1 MKTLL
6 VAFCSTSLLLLSNGA
21 LVGQTPSFEPVQ
33 PELFSAPG
41 AQPIAVADFDGDGH
55 PDIFVGFRDRENRL
69 YRNSGDGTFIDV
81 ARAAGIADLQ
91 DTRAAAW
98 GDFNGNGLP
107 DLYVGFAAGSTIP
120 NRLYRNNGDG
130 TFTDIG
136 QEVGVA
142 VAGESR
148 QMAWIDFD
156 NDGQL
161 DLFVAFRDRPN
172 MLFRNDA
179 GRFTDV
185 APAMGV
191 DDPRRTVG
199 AVWFDYDM
207 DGRLD
212 LFVANQDGD
221 LNGFYRNDGDRFVD
235 VAAQLGMDGA
245 AQRAMDPD
253 HGGVG
258 VTIADFDNNGHLDLY
273 LVNYGP
279 NELFLNQGNG
289 TFRDV
294 AGEQGSAGDFHS
306 VAAKAADFDND
317 GLVDIYVTTF
327 LGDVV
332 DARDQ
337 LYRNAGG
344 SFVDVLPE
352 NIANNDGS
360 HGVQWLDTN
369 GNGAVD
375 LMLANNHA
383 EGTHYLFRNLLPS
396 DRARRSLQ
404 VLVQDRHGGLTRA
417 GSEVRLYRAGTRD
430 LLGTGLVDTGGGY
443 ASQNIAPVHF
453 GLGEYEGRIDVEV
466 TFLTSAGRQVTR
478 VRNVEPRGLADRPLI
493 VRQGEDQRA
502 SPVDAACVADLLN
515 EEAVVRVNAGYEA
528 SLRASDVDALQ
539 RILAPDFLFITS
551 SGEVRDRQ
559 ELLRSY
565 GAREVSLRVFTSE
578 NVRVRFHGNVG
589 ILTAD
594 ITKAGEYLSG
604 PRAGAVFTGRY
615 RFTRVYA
622 CGSGGWQLVSTHESQ
637 LGM

>member
-1 MKTLL
+1 MNTQL
-6 VAFCSTSLLLLSNGA
+6 VAFCSTSLVLLSSGA
-21 LVGQTPSFEPVQ
+21 LVGQAPSFEPVQ

-41 AQPIAVADFDGDGH
+41 AQPIAIADFDGDGH

-69 YRNSGDGTFIDV
+69 YRNRGDGTFIDI

-107 DLYVGFAAGSTIP
+107 DLYVGFTASSTIP

-130 TFTDIG
+130 TFTDIA

-142 VAGESR
+142 VIGESR
-148 QMAWIDFD
+148 QMAWVDFD

-172 MLFRNDA
+172 MLFRNVE

-191 DDPRRTVG
+191 ADPRRTVG
-199 AVWFDYDM
+199 AAWFDYDM

-221 LNGFYRNDGDRFVD
+221 LNGFYRNEGDRFVD
-235 VAAQLGMDGA
+235 VAAQLGVDA
-245 AQRAMDPD
+245 AAHRAMDPE

-258 VTIADFDNNGHLDLY
+258 VAVADFDNNGQLDLF
-273 LVNYGP
+273 LANYGP
-279 NELFLNQGNG
+279 NQLFLSLGNG

-294 AGEQGSAGDFHS
+294 AGEQGTAGDFHS
-306 VAAKAADFDND
+306 VAARAADFDND
-317 GLVDIYVTTF
+317 GLVDIYVTTS
-327 LGDVV
+327 LGAVV
-332 DARDQ
+332 NARDQ

-344 SFVDVLPE
+344 SFTDVLPE

-375 LMLANNHA
+375 LVLANNHA
-383 EGTHYLFRNLLPS
+383 EGTHYLFRNLLPP

-404 VLVQDRHGGLTRA
+404 VLVQDSHGGLTRA

-430 LLGTGLVDTGGGY
+430 LLGTGIVDTGGGY

-466 TFLTSAGRQVTR
+466 TFLTKDGRQVTR
-478 VRNVEPRGLADRPLI
+478 VRNVDPSGPGKPLV
-493 VRQGEDQRA
+493 VRQGEDQWA
-502 SPVDAACVADLLN
+502 TP
-515 EEAVVRVNAGYEA
+515 
-528 SLRASDVDALQ
+528 
-539 RILAPDFLFITS
+539 
-551 SGEVRDRQ
+551 GEDQ
-559 ELLRSY
+559 
-565 GAREVSLRVFTSE
+565 
-578 NVRVRFHGNVG
+578 
-589 ILTAD
+589 
-594 ITKAGEYLSG
+594 YLSG
-604 PRAGAVFTGRY
+604 PRLAEHLEHDPG
-615 RFTRVYA
+615 TRR
-622 CGSGGWQLVSTHESQ
+622 
-637 LGM
+637 

>member
-6 VAFCSTSLLLLSNGA
+6 AACCSTALLLLSCPA
-21 LVGQTPSFEPVQ
+21 LAGQAPSFAPVQ

-41 AQPIAVADFDGDGH
+41 AQPIAVADFDADGH
-55 PDIFVGFRDRENRL
+55 QDIFVGFRNRENRL
-69 YRNSGDGTFIDV
+69 YRNRGDGTFVDV
-81 ARAAGIADLQ
+81 ARAAGIADLH

-107 DLYVGFAAGSTIP
+107 DLYVGFTSGSGVA

-130 TFTDIG
+130 TFTDIA
-136 QEVGVA
+136 QPVGVA
-142 VAGESR
+142 VTGESR

-172 MLFRNDA
+172 MLFRNEG
-179 GRFTDV
+179 GRFIDV

-191 DDPRRTVG
+191 ADPRRTVG

-221 LNGFYRNDGDRFVD
+221 LNGFYRNTGGRFED
-235 VAAQLGMDGA
+235 VAARLGVDGA
-245 AQRAMDPD
+245 AHRSMDPE

-258 VTIADFDNNGHLDLY
+258 VTVADFDNDGHLDLY
-273 LVNYGP
+273 VANYGP
-279 NELFLNQGNG
+279 NQLFMNLGNG

-294 AGEQGSAGDFHS
+294 AGGQGSAGNFHS
-306 VAAKAADFDND
+306 VAARAGDFDND
-317 GLVDIYVTTF
+317 GLVDIYVTTS
-327 LGDVV
+327 LANVV

-344 SFVDVLPE
+344 SFIDVLP
-352 NIANNDGS
+352 ANVAGNDGS

-375 LMLANNHA
+375 LVLANNHA
-383 EGTHYLFRNLLPS
+383 EGTHYLFRNLLAP
-396 DRARRSLQ
+396 DRALRSLQ
-404 VLVQDRHGGLTRA
+404 VLVQDSHGGLTRG

-453 GLGEYEGRIDVEV
+453 GLGEYEGKIDVEV
-466 TFLTSAGRQVTR
+466 TFLTRAGRQVTR
-478 VRNVEPRGLADRPLI
+478 VQDVEPRGLAGRPLV
-493 VRQGEDQRA
+493 VRQSR
-502 SPVDAACVADLLN
+502 
-515 EEAVVRVNAGYEA
+515 
-528 SLRASDVDALQ
+528 
-539 RILAPDFLFITS
+539 
-551 SGEVRDRQ
+551 
-559 ELLRSY
+559 
-565 GAREVSLRVFTSE
+565 
-578 NVRVRFHGNVG
+578 
-589 ILTAD
+589 
-594 ITKAGEYLSG
+594 
-604 PRAGAVFTGRY
+604 
-615 RFTRVYA
+615 
-622 CGSGGWQLVSTHESQ
+622 
-637 LGM
+637 

>member
-1 MKTLL
+1 VTPLLIACFSTLL
-6 VAFCSTSLLLLSNGA
+6 VLLSSSA
-21 LVGQTPSFEPVQ
+21 LAGQVPTFEPVQ

-55 PDIFVGFRDRENRL
+55 LDIFVGFRDRQNRL
-69 YRNSGDGTFIDV
+69 YRNNGDGTFIDV
-81 ARAAGIADLQ
+81 AEAAGIADLQ

-107 DLYVGFAAGSTIP
+107 DLYVGFAAGASIP

-130 TFTDIG
+130 TFTDIAR
-136 QEVGVA
+136 EVGVA

-156 NDGQL
+156 NDGQI

-172 MLFRNDA
+172 MLFRNDR

-191 DDPRRTVG
+191 DDSRRTVG
-199 AVWFDYDM
+199 AVWFDYNM

-221 LNGFYRNDGDRFVD
+221 LNGFYRNGGDRFVD
-235 VAAQLGMDGA
+235 VAAELGMDGA
-245 AQRAMDPD
+245 AHRALAPD

-279 NELFLNQGNG
+279 NQLFLNQGNG

-306 VAAKAADFDND
+306 VAARAADFDND
-317 GLVDIYVTTF
+317 GLVDIYVTTS
-327 LGDVV
+327 LGAVV
-332 DARDQ
+332 NARDQ

-344 SFVDVLPE
+344 SFIDVLPE
-352 NIANNDGS
+352 NIARNDGS

-369 GNGAVD
+369 NNGALD
-375 LMLANNHA
+375 LALANNHA
-383 EGTHYLFRNLLPS
+383 EGTHPLFRNLLPP

-404 VLVQDRHGGLTRA
+404 VLVQDSAGGLTRP
-417 GSEVRLYRAGTRD
+417 GSEVRLYRAGTRE

-443 ASQNIAPVHF
+443 ASQNIAPLHF
-453 GLGEYEGRIDVEV
+453 GLGEYDGRVDVEV
-466 TFLTSAGRQVTR
+466 TYLTRAGRQVTR
-478 VRNVEPRGLADRPLI
+478 VEDVEPRGLVGRPLI
-493 VRQGEDQRA
+493 VGEGAHQTTGQWPPRSDLPPLLPSSRAPALPRA
-502 SPVDAACVADLLN
+502 SG
-515 EEAVVRVNAGYEA
+515 AG
-528 SLRASDVDALQ
+528 
-539 RILAPDFLFITS
+539 
-551 SGEVRDRQ
+551 G
-559 ELLRSY
+559 
-565 GAREVSLRVFTSE
+565 
-578 NVRVRFHGNVG
+578 
-589 ILTAD
+589 
-594 ITKAGEYLSG
+594 
-604 PRAGAVFTGRY
+604 
-615 RFTRVYA
+615 
-622 CGSGGWQLVSTHESQ
+622 
-637 LGM
+637 

>member
-1 MKTLL
+1 MRGRAGQIWWTSLFRALREESQVKTMLTACFSTLL
-6 VAFCSTSLLLLSNGA
+6 VLLSSSA
-21 LVGQTPSFEPVQ
+21 LVGQIPLFEPVQ

-55 PDIFVGFRDRENRL
+55 LDIFVGFRDRENRL
-69 YRNSGDGTFIDV
+69 YRNNGDGTFIDV
-81 ARAAGIADLQ
+81 AQAAGIADLQ

-98 GDFNGNGLP
+98 GDFDGNGLP
-107 DLYVGFAAGSTIP
+107 DLYVGFTAGSTIP

-136 QEVGVA
+136 QDVGVA
-142 VAGESR
+142 VIGDSR

-161 DLFVAFRDRPN
+161 DLFVAFRDQPN
-172 MLFRNDA
+172 MLFRND
-179 GRFTDV
+179 GGSFTDV

-199 AVWFDYDM
+199 AVWFDYNM

-235 VAAQLGMDGA
+235 VAAELGMDGA
-245 AQRAMDPD
+245 AHRAMDPD

-258 VTIADFDNNGHLDLY
+258 VAIADFDNSGHLDLF
-273 LVNYGP
+273 LANYGP
-279 NELFLNQGNG
+279 NQLFLNLGNG

-306 VAAKAADFDND
+306 VAARAADFDND

-327 LGDVV
+327 LGSVV
-332 DARDQ
+332 NARDQ

-369 GNGAVD
+369 GNGTLD
-375 LMLANNHA
+375 LVLANNHA
-383 EGTHYLFRNLLPS
+383 EGTHYLFRNLLPP

-404 VLVQDRHGGLTRA
+404 VLVQDSEGGLARA

-443 ASQNIAPVHF
+443 SSQNIAPVHF
-453 GLGEYEGRIDVEV
+453 GLGEYEGKIDVEV
-466 TFLTSAGRQVTR
+466 TFLTRAGREVTR
-478 VRNVEPRGLADRPLI
+478 VQDVEPRSLVGTPLI
-493 VRQGEDQRA
+493 VREGAHQ
-502 SPVDAACVADLLN
+502 VA
-515 EEAVVRVNAGYEA
+515 RRGH
-528 SLRASDVDALQ
+528 Q
-539 RILAPDFLFITS
+539 
-551 SGEVRDRQ
+551 
-559 ELLRSY
+559 
-565 GAREVSLRVFTSE
+565 
-578 NVRVRFHGNVG
+578 
-589 ILTAD
+589 
-594 ITKAGEYLSG
+594 
-604 PRAGAVFTGRY
+604 
-615 RFTRVYA
+615 
-622 CGSGGWQLVSTHESQ
+622 WQ
-637 LGM
+637 

>member
-6 VAFCSTSLLLLSNGA
+6 IAFCSTLLVLLSSRA
-21 LVGQTPSFEPVQ
+21 LVGQIPGFEPVQ

-55 PDIFVGFRDRENRL
+55 LDLFVGFRDRENRL
-69 YRNSGDGTFIDV
+69 YRNNGDGTFIDV

-107 DLYVGFAAGSTIP
+107 DLYVGFTADSPIP

-130 TFTDIG
+130 TFRDIG

-142 VAGESR
+142 VIGESR
-148 QMAWIDFD
+148 QMAWVDFD

-172 MLFRNDA
+172 MLFRNDR
-179 GRFTDV
+179 GSFTDV

-245 AQRAMDPD
+245 AHRAMDPD

-258 VTIADFDNNGHLDLY
+258 VAIADFNNSGHLDLY

-279 NELFLNQGNG
+279 NQLFLNEGNG

-294 AGEQGSAGDFHS
+294 AEEQGSAGDFHS
-306 VAAKAADFDND
+306 VAARAGDFDND
-317 GLVDIYVTTF
+317 GLVDIYVTTS

-332 DARDQ
+332 NARDQ
-337 LYRNAGG
+337 LYRNARG
-344 SFVDVLPE
+344 SFIDVLPD

-369 GNGAVD
+369 GNGALD
-375 LMLANNHA
+375 LVLANNHA
-383 EGTHYLFRNLLPS
+383 EGTHYLFRNLLPP

-404 VLVQDRHGGLTRA
+404 VLVQDSEGGLTRP

-430 LLGTGLVDTGGGY
+430 LLGTGLVDAGGGY

-453 GLGEYEGRIDVEV
+453 GLGDYEGRIDVEV
-466 TFLTSAGRQVTR
+466 TFLGRAGRQVTR
-478 VRNVEPRGLADRPLI
+478 VQNVEPRGLVGMPL
-493 VRQGEDQRA
+493 
-502 SPVDAACVADLLN
+502 
-515 EEAVVRVNAGYEA
+515 VVRE
-528 SLRASDVDALQ
+528 
-539 RILAPDFLFITS
+539 
-551 SGEVRDRQ
+551 
-559 ELLRSY
+559 
-565 GAREVSLRVFTSE
+565 
-578 NVRVRFHGNVG
+578 
-589 ILTAD
+589 
-594 ITKAGEYLSG
+594 
-604 PRAGAVFTGRY
+604 PR
-615 RFTRVYA
+615 
-622 CGSGGWQLVSTHESQ
+622 
-637 LGM
+637 